1 MRRRC
6 AAALPLLAI
15 ALLGAALLVVGLPGS
30 APFATAAPDPTG
42 LTAAST
48 QPRLSTSVGQHLDY
62 RVSIVNDGHS
72 ATGQLL
78 AHLNIASVTG
88 GTYVDPEDWS
98 AERSRFLPA
107 LAPGAAVALTW
118 DVQAVSPG
126 TFALYVVVLPA
137 GMAATPDQRLVVST
151 PTRVEVAARR
161 TLNAGGALPV
171 AVAVPVLLGLVALAG
186 RGRNRARLR
195 R

>member
-1 MRRRC
+1 MKRRW
-6 AAALPLLAI
+6 AAVLALLIVALLAP
-15 ALLGAALLVVGLPGS
+15 AAV
-30 APFATAAPDPTG
+30 AAPVPPG
-42 LTAAST
+42 LTATSA

-62 RVSIVNDGHS
+62 RMSLVNGAGS

-88 GTYVDPEDWS
+88 SAYVDPEDWS

-107 LAPGAAVALTW
+107 LAPGATTTLTW

-137 GMAATPDQRLVVST
+137 GAGASTGQPLVVST
-151 PTRVEVAARR
+151 PTRVEVAERR

-171 AVAVPVLLGLVALAG
+171 AIAVPVLLGLVALAG
-186 RGRNRARLR
+186 RARNRARLR
-195 R
+195 S